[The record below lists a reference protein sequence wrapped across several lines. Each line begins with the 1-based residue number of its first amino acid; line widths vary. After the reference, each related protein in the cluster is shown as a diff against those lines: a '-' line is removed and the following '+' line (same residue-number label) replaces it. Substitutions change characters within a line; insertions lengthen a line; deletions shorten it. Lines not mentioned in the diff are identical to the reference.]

1 MVSFVHWH
9 DVCRQWKNSIAD
21 LWKNREVIFFS
32 PPDALPPP
40 RVWIFSH
47 ESSDC
52 EWNQKSKKAL
62 LCCCWIFFYSSS
74 YFIDMIDV
82 ILKLTIRHEDK
93 HLEIPTTSTS
103 TSSAQGCQGCQTCW
117 MCCLTKKMTQTITIP
132 SLENIRD
139 ENLGY
144 KIDEAYKFVLNWEE
158 EGWVEKA
165 FKRAAAEEKQ
175 WHEMHHWEWNI
186 WYGDMA
192 DNSLFLIMHL
202 LCHFNYSMNAK
213 IGMTSQLQNLYI
225 FVTQSHVKET

>member
-1 MVSFVHWH
+1 MTCV
-9 DVCRQWKNSIAD
+9 DNEKNSIAD
-21 LWKNREVIFFS
+21 LWKNREVVFFR
-32 PPDALPPP
+32 LLM
-40 RVWIFSH
+40 
-47 ESSDC
+47 
-52 EWNQKSKKAL
+52 L
-62 LCCCWIFFYSSS
+62 LCVYFFFFLTSDYESKPKIKEVLAADFFYSSS

-225 FVTQSHVKET
+225 FVTQSHVIET